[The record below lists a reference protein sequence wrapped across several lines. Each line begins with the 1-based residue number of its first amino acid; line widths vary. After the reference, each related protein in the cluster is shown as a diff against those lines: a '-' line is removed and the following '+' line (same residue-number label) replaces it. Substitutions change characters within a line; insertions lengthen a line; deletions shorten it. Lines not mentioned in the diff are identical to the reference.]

1 MCNFSSCRYRGP
13 SESSIDGVEGAVV
26 NEHVENEDDKEGTGL
41 QLTPIRPLFK
51 SSIDGVVRAV

>member
-1 MCNFSSCRYRGP
+1 MCNFSSCGYRGT